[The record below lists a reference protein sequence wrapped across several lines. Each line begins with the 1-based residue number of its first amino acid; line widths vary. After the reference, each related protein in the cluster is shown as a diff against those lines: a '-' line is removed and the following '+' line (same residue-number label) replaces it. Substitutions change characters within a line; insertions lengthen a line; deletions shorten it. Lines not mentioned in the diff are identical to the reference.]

1 MNIRFYIMRRIALV
15 IPTLIGLSILTFSIA
30 RIVPGDPVGLAA
42 GPLATEEIKEVFRR
56 EFGFDQPLPIQYM
69 NYMSGLF
76 RGDWGESLYTRRPV
90 IGDLRVFWP
99 ATLELTTAAV
109 IIATVLGVPAGVI
122 SAMYRNRLPDHVARI
137 LSLFFVSFP
146 SFWLAMIFQTWFGR
160 DLGWFPIGKR
170 LPVLV
175 SPPDATTGLYLIDSL
190 IHIDFQTRAVS
201 LTLDFETFFVS
212 LRHLFIPA
220 LVLSFGAFAS
230 ITRITRASMVEA
242 LEKDFVRME
251 RAIGI
256 PYRIIIFKYVLR
268 NALIA
273 TITVISLNFGWL
285 MAGAILIETIFDWPG
300 LGLYAVKSSL
310 SLDFQPIMGIAILY
324 GVVFSVIN
332 ILTDIVYGVLDP
344 RIRYG

>member
-1 MNIRFYIMRRIALV
+1 MNIRFYILRRVALI
-15 IPTLIGLSILTFSIA
+15 IPTLIGLSILTFAIA

-42 GPLATEEIKEVFRR
+42 GPRATEEIKEALRR
-56 EFGFDQPLPIQYM
+56 EFGLDQPLPVQYVD
-69 NYMSGLF
+69 YISGLF
-76 RGDWGESLYTRRPV
+76 QGDWGQSLYTRREV
-90 IGDLRVFWP
+90 LGDLRTFWP

-109 IIATVLGVPAGVI
+109 IIATLLGVPAGVI
-122 SAMYRNRLPDHVARI
+122 SAMYRNRLPDHVARV

-146 SFWLAMIFQTWFGR
+146 SFWLAMIFQTWFAR

-175 SPPDATTGLYLIDSL
+175 APPPATTGLFLVDSL
-190 IHIDFQTRAVS
+190 VQ
-201 LTLDFETFFVS
+201 LDFETFAVS

-256 PYRIIIFKYVLR
+256 PYRVIIFKYVLR

-300 LGLYAVKSSL
+300 LGLYAVHASL
-310 SLDFQPIMGIAILY
+310 SLDFQPIMGIAVLY
-324 GVVFSVIN
+324 GIVFSVVN
-332 ILTDIVYGVLDP
+332 ILTDIVYGILDP

>member
-1 MNIRFYIMRRIALV
+1 MNLRFYILRRIALV
-15 IPTLIGLSILTFSIA
+15 IPTLIGLSMLTFAIA

-42 GPLATEEIKEVFRR
+42 GPQATEEIKAALRQ
-56 EFGFDQPLPIQYM
+56 EFGLDQPLPLQYL
-69 NYMSGLF
+69 NYMAGLF
-76 RGDWGESLYTRRPV
+76 RGDWGQSLYTRREV
-90 IGDLRVFWP
+90 IGDLRAFWP
-99 ATLELTTAAV
+99 ATLELTTTAV
-109 IIATVLGVPAGVI
+109 IIATLLGVPAGVI
-122 SAMYRNRLPDHVARI
+122 SAMYRNRLPDHIARV

-146 SFWLAMIFQTWFGR
+146 SFWLAMIFQTWFGLE
-160 DLGWFPIGKR
+160 LGWFPIGKR

-175 SPPDATTGLYLIDSL
+175 SPPAATTGLFLVDSL
-190 IHIDFQTRAVS
+190 LQ
-201 LTLDFETFFVS
+201 LDFETFFIA
-212 LRHLFIPA
+212 LRHLWIPA

-273 TITVISLNFGWL
+273 TVTVISLNFGWL

-300 LGLYAVKSSL
+300 LGLYAVKASL

-324 GVVFSVIN
+324 GVVFSIVN
-332 ILTDIVYGVLDP
+332 ILTDIVYGILDP

>member
-1 MNIRFYIMRRIALV
+1 MNIRFYILRRIALV

-30 RIVPGDPVGLAA
+30 RVVPGDPVGLAA
-42 GPLATEEIKEVFRR
+42 GPQATEEIKAALRR
-56 EFGFDQPLPIQYM
+56 ELGLDQPLPVQYV
-69 NYMSGLF
+69 NYMAGLF

-90 IGDLRVFWP
+90 IDALRAFWP

-146 SFWLAMIFQTWFGR
+146 SFWLAMIFQTWFGL
-160 DLGWFPIGKR
+160 DLGWFPISKR

-175 SPPDATTGLYLIDSL
+175 APPAATTGLYLVDSL
-190 IHIDFQTRAVS
+190 IQ
-201 LTLDFETFFVS
+201 LDFETFLVS

-300 LGLYAVKSSL
+300 LGLYAVKASL

-324 GVVFSVIN
+324 GIVFSIVN

>member
-1 MNIRFYIMRRIALV
+1 MNLRFYLLRRIVLI

-30 RIVPGDPVGLAA
+30 RLVPGDPVGLAA
-42 GPLATEEIKEVFRR
+42 GPQATEEIKEALRR
-56 EFGFDQPLPIQYM
+56 EFGLDQRLPVQYI
-69 NYMSGLF
+69 NYMAGLF
-76 RGDWGESLYTRRPV
+76 RGDWGQSLYTRREV
-90 IGDLRVFWP
+90 LGDLRTFWP
-99 ATLELTTAAV
+99 ATLELTTIAV
-109 IIATVLGVPAGVI
+109 IIATMLGVPAGVI
-122 SAMYRNRLPDHVARI
+122 SAMYRNKLPDHVARI

-146 SFWLAMIFQTWFGR
+146 AFWLAMIFQTWFGR
-160 DLGWFPIGKR
+160 DLGLFPINKR

-175 SPPDATTGLYLIDSL
+175 VPPATTTGLFLIDSL
-190 IHIDFQTRAVS
+190 VQ
-201 LTLDFETFFVS
+201 LDFETFFVS
-212 LRHLFIPA
+212 LKHIFIPS
-220 LVLSFGAFAS
+220 LVLSFSAFAS

-268 NALIA
+268 NAFIA

-300 LGLYAVKSSL
+300 LGLYAVHASL
-310 SLDFQPIMGIAILY
+310 SLDFQPIMGIAFLY
-324 GVVFSVIN
+324 GIVFSLVN
-332 ILTDIVYGVLDP
+332 ILTDIVYGILDP

>member
-1 MNIRFYIMRRIALV
+1 MNIRFYILRRIALL
-15 IPTLIGLSILTFSIA
+15 IPTLIGLSILTFAIA

-42 GPLATEEIKEVFRR
+42 GPQATQEIKDALRR
-56 EFGFDQPLPIQYM
+56 DLGLDQPLPIQYI
-69 NYMSGLF
+69 NYMAGLF
-76 RGDWGESLYTRRPV
+76 RGDWGESLYTRRAV
-90 IGDLRVFWP
+90 ISELRAFWP
-99 ATLELTTAAV
+99 ATIELTTAAV
-109 IIATVLGVPAGVI
+109 VIATLLGVPAGVI
-122 SAMYRNRLPDHVARI
+122 SAMYRNRLPDHVARV

-160 DLGWFPIGKR
+160 DLGLFPISKR

-175 SPPDATTGLYLIDSL
+175 APPASTTGLFLVDSL
-190 IHIDFQTRAVS
+190 IQ
-201 LTLDFETFFVS
+201 LDFDTFLVS
-212 LRHLFIPA
+212 LRHIFVPA

-256 PYRIIIFKYVLR
+256 PYRVIIFKYVLR

-285 MAGAILIETIFDWPG
+285 MAGAVLIETIFDWPG
-300 LGLYAVKSSL
+300 LGLYAVKASL

-324 GVVFSVIN
+324 GIVFSLVN
-332 ILTDIVYGVLDP
+332 ILTDIVYGILDP

>member
-1 MNIRFYIMRRIALV
+1 MNIRVYILRRIALI
-15 IPTLIGLSILTFSIA
+15 IPTLIGLSVLTFSIA

-42 GPLATEEIKEVFRR
+42 GPRATEEIKETLRR
-56 EFGFDQPLPIQYM
+56 EFGFDQPLPIQYVS
-69 NYMSGLF
+69 YMAGLF

-90 IGDLRVFWP
+90 IDALSAYWP

-109 IIATVLGVPAGVI
+109 VIATLLGVPAGVI
-122 SAMYRNRLPDHVARI
+122 SAMYRNRLPDHVARV

-146 SFWLAMIFQTWFGR
+146 SFWLAMIFQTWFGA
-160 DLGWFPIGKR
+160 DLGLFPISKR
-170 LPVLV
+170 LPVRI
-175 SPPDATTGLYLIDSL
+175 SPPDVTTGLFLIDSL
-190 IHIDFQTRAVS
+190 IQ
-201 LTLDFETFFVS
+201 LDFETFLIS
-212 LRHLFIPA
+212 LRHLTIPA

-256 PYRIIIFKYVLR
+256 PYRVIIFKYVLR

-300 LGLYAVKSSL
+300 LGLYAVHASL

-324 GVVFSVIN
+324 GVVFSIVN
-332 ILTDIVYGVLDP
+332 ILTDIVYGILDP

>member
-1 MNIRFYIMRRIALV
+1 MNIRFYILRRIALV

-30 RIVPGDPVGLAA
+30 RVVPGDPVGLAA
-42 GPLATEEIKEVFRR
+42 GPQATEEIKAALRR
-56 EFGFDQPLPIQYM
+56 ELGLDQPLPVQYV
-69 NYMSGLF
+69 NYMAGLF

-90 IGDLRVFWP
+90 IDALRAFWP

-122 SAMYRNRLPDHVARI
+122 SAMYRNRLPDHVARV

-146 SFWLAMIFQTWFGR
+146 SFWLAMMFQTWFGLE
-160 DLGWFPIGKR
+160 LGWFPISKR

-175 SPPDATTGLYLIDSL
+175 APPASTTGLYLVDSL
-190 IHIDFQTRAVS
+190 IQ
-201 LTLDFETFFVS
+201 LDFETFLVS

-230 ITRITRASMVEA
+230 ITRITRASMVES

-300 LGLYAVKSSL
+300 LGLYAVKASL
-310 SLDFQPIMGIAILY
+310 SLDFQPIMGIAVLY

>member
-1 MNIRFYIMRRIALV
+1 M
-15 IPTLIGLSILTFSIA
+15 
-30 RIVPGDPVGLAA
+30 
-42 GPLATEEIKEVFRR
+42 
-56 EFGFDQPLPIQYM
+56 PIQYVR
-69 NYMSGLF
+69 YMAGLF
-76 RGDWGESLYTRRPV
+76 SGDWGESLYTRRSV
-90 IGDLRVFWP
+90 IGDLRTFWP

-109 IIATVLGVPAGVI
+109 IIATLLGVPAGVI
-122 SAMYRNRLPDHVARI
+122 SAMYRNRLPDHVARV

-160 DLGWFPIGKR
+160 DLGMFPIGKR

-175 SPPDATTGLYLIDSL
+175 APPASTTGLFLIDSL
-190 IHIDFQTRAVS
+190 IQ
-201 LTLDFETFFVS
+201 LDFETFLIS

-300 LGLYAVKSSL
+300 LGIYAVEASL

-332 ILTDIVYGVLDP
+332 ILTDIVYGILDP

>member
-1 MNIRFYIMRRIALV
+1 MNLRFYILRRIALI
-15 IPTLIGLSILTFSIA
+15 IPTLVGLSLLTFGIA

-42 GPLATEEIKEVFRR
+42 GPQATEEIKQALRR
-56 EFGFDQPLPIQYM
+56 ELGLDQPLPIQYL
-69 NYMSGLF
+69 NYMTGLF
-76 RGDWGESLYTRRPV
+76 RGDWGESLYTRRTV
-90 IGDLRVFWP
+90 IGDLRAFWP

-109 IIATVLGVPAGVI
+109 IFATLLGVPAGVI
-122 SAMYRNRLPDHVARI
+122 SAMYRNRLPDHVARVV
-137 LSLFFVSFP
+137 SLFFVSFP
-146 SFWLAMIFQTWFGR
+146 SFWLAMIFQTWLGR
-160 DLGWFPIGKR
+160 DLGLFPIGKR

-175 SPPDATTGLYLIDSL
+175 APPAPTTGLFLIDSL
-190 IHIDFQTRAVS
+190 IQ
-201 LTLDFETFFVS
+201 LDFETFLVS
-212 LRHLFIPA
+212 FRHLFVPA

-256 PYRIIIFKYVLR
+256 PYRVIIFKYVLR

-300 LGLYAVKSSL
+300 LGLYAVHASL

-324 GVVFSVIN
+324 GVVFSVVN
-332 ILTDIVYGVLDP
+332 ILTDIVYGILDP

>member
-1 MNIRFYIMRRIALV
+1 MNIRFYILRRIVLV

-42 GPLATEEIKEVFRR
+42 GPRATEEIKETFRR
-56 EFGFDQPLPIQYM
+56 EFGFDQPLPIQYV
-69 NYMSGLF
+69 NYMAGLF
-76 RGDWGESLYTRRPV
+76 RGDWGESLYSRREV
-90 IGDLRVFWP
+90 INDLRAYWP

-109 IIATVLGVPAGVI
+109 IIATLLGVPAGVI
-122 SAMYRNRLPDHVARI
+122 SAMYRDRLPDHVARI

-160 DLGWFPIGKR
+160 DLG
-170 LPVLV
+170 LV
-175 SPPDATTGLYLIDSL
+175 PHRQAPACAGLIVPPAATTGLFLVDSL
-190 IHIDFQTRAVS
+190 IQ
-201 LTLDFETFFVS
+201 LDFETFLIS

-300 LGLYAVKSSL
+300 LGLYAVEASL

-324 GVVFSVIN
+324 GVVFSIIN
-332 ILTDIVYGVLDP
+332 ILTDVVYGILDP

>member
-1 MNIRFYIMRRIALV
+1 MNLRFYILRRIALIV
-15 IPTLIGLSILTFSIA
+15 PTLIGLSILTFSIS

-42 GPLATEEIKEVFRR
+42 GPQATEEIKAALRR
-56 EFGFDQPLPIQYM
+56 ELGLDQPLPIQYF
-69 NYMSGLF
+69 NYMAGLF
-76 RGDWGESLYTRRPV
+76 RGDWGESLYTRRSV
-90 IGDLRVFWP
+90 IGDLRTFWP

-109 IIATVLGVPAGVI
+109 VIATVLGVPAGVI
-122 SAMYRNRLPDHVARI
+122 SAMYRNRLPDHVARV

-146 SFWLAMIFQTWFGR
+146 SFWLAMIFQTWFGLE
-160 DLGWFPIGKR
+160 LGWFPISKR

-175 SPPDATTGLYLIDSL
+175 APPAATTGLFLVDSL
-190 IHIDFQTRAVS
+190 IQLDFQTF
-201 LTLDFETFFVS
+201 LVS

-300 LGLYAVKSSL
+300 LGLYAVKASL

-324 GVVFSVIN
+324 GIVFSIVN
-332 ILTDIVYGVLDP
+332 ILTDIVYGILDP

>member
-1 MNIRFYIMRRIALV
+1 MNIRFYILRRIALL

-42 GPLATEEIKEVFRR
+42 GPQATEEIKAALRR
-56 EFGFDQPLPIQYM
+56 ELGLDQPLPIQYID
-69 NYMSGLF
+69 YMTGLF
-76 RGDWGESLYTRRPV
+76 RGDWGESLYTRRAV
-90 IGDLRVFWP
+90 ISELRAFWP

-109 IIATVLGVPAGVI
+109 VIATLLGVPAGVI
-122 SAMYRNRLPDHVARI
+122 SAMYRNRLPDHVARV

-160 DLGWFPIGKR
+160 DLGLFPISKR

-175 SPPDATTGLYLIDSL
+175 APPASTTGLFLVDSL
-190 IHIDFQTRAVS
+190 IQ
-201 LTLDFETFFVS
+201 LDFETFMVS
-212 LRHLFIPA
+212 FRHLFIPA

-256 PYRIIIFKYVLR
+256 PYRVIIFKYVLR

-300 LGLYAVKSSL
+300 LGLYAVKASL

-324 GVVFSVIN
+324 GIVFSIVN
-332 ILTDIVYGVLDP
+332 ILTDIVYGILDP

>member
-1 MNIRFYIMRRIALV
+1 MNIRFYLLRRIALI

-42 GPLATEEIKEVFRR
+42 GPQATEEIKEALRR
-56 EFGFDQPLPIQYM
+56 QYGLDQPLPIQYL
-69 NYMSGLF
+69 NYMTGLL
-76 RGDWGESLYTRRPV
+76 RGDWGASLYTRREV
-90 IGDLRVFWP
+90 IGELRAFFP
-99 ATLELTTAAV
+99 ATLELTAVAV
-109 IIATVLGVPAGVI
+109 IIATLLGVPAGVI

-146 SFWLAMIFQTWFGR
+146 AFWLAMIFQTWFGR
-160 DLGWFPIGKR
+160 DLGLFPIGKR

-175 SPPDATTGLYLIDSL
+175 SPPATTTSLYLIDSL
-190 IHIDFQTRAVS
+190 IQ
-201 LTLDFETFFVS
+201 LDFDTFLIS
-212 LRHLFIPA
+212 LKHIFIPS
-220 LVLSFGAFAS
+220 LVLSFSAFAS
-230 ITRITRASMVEA
+230 ITRITRASMVES

-300 LGLYAVKSSL
+300 LGLYAVKASL

-332 ILTDIVYGVLDP
+332 ILTDIVYGILDP

>member
-1 MNIRFYIMRRIALV
+1 MNIRFYILRRIALI
-15 IPTLIGLSILTFSIA
+15 IPTLVGLSVLTFSIA

-42 GPLATEEIKEVFRR
+42 GPLATAEIKEALRR
-56 EFGFDQPLPIQYM
+56 EFGFDQPLPIQYV
-69 NYMSGLF
+69 NYMAGLF
-76 RGDWGESLYTRRPV
+76 RGDWGESLYTRRKV
-90 IGDLRVFWP
+90 VSELRAFWP

-109 IIATVLGVPAGVI
+109 VIATLLGVPAGVI
-122 SAMYRNRLPDHVARI
+122 SAMYRNRLPDHVARV

-160 DLGWFPIGKR
+160 DLGLFPIGKR

-175 SPPDATTGLYLIDSL
+175 SPPAPTTGLFLIDSL
-190 IHIDFQTRAVS
+190 VQ
-201 LTLDFETFFVS
+201 LDFETFLVS
-212 LRHLFIPA
+212 LRHLIIPA

-256 PYRIIIFKYVLR
+256 PYRVIIFKYVLR

-300 LGLYAVKSSL
+300 LGLYAVHASL

-324 GVVFSVIN
+324 GVVFSVVN
-332 ILTDIVYGVLDP
+332 ILTDIVYGILDP

>member
-1 MNIRFYIMRRIALV
+1 MNIRFYILRRIALI
-15 IPTLIGLSILTFSIA
+15 IPTLIGLSVLTFSIA

-42 GPLATEEIKEVFRR
+42 GPQATQEIKDALRR
-56 EFGFDQPLPIQYM
+56 ELGFDQPLFIQYV
-69 NYMSGLF
+69 NYMTGLF
-76 RGDWGESLYTRRPV
+76 RGDWGESLYTRRKV
-90 IGDLRVFWP
+90 INDLRNYWP

-109 IIATVLGVPAGVI
+109 VIATLLGVPAGVV
-122 SAMYRNRLPDHVARI
+122 SAMYRNRLPDHVARV
-137 LSLFFVSFP
+137 LSLCFVSFP

-160 DLGWFPIGKR
+160 DLGLFPIGRR

-175 SPPDATTGLYLIDSL
+175 SPPAPTTGLFLIDSL
-190 IHIDFQTRAVS
+190 VQ
-201 LTLDFETFFVS
+201 LDSETFLVS

-256 PYRIIIFKYVLR
+256 PYRVIIFKYVLR

-300 LGLYAVKSSL
+300 LGLYAVHASL

-324 GVVFSVIN
+324 GVVFSVVN
-332 ILTDIVYGVLDP
+332 ILTDIVYGILDP

>member
-1 MNIRFYIMRRIALV
+1 VRYLTMNIRFYILRRIALL
-15 IPTLIGLSILTFSIA
+15 IPTLIGLSILTFAIA

-42 GPLATEEIKEVFRR
+42 GPQATQEIKDALRR
-56 EFGFDQPLPIQYM
+56 DLGLDQPLPIQYI
-69 NYMSGLF
+69 NYMAGLF
-76 RGDWGESLYTRRPV
+76 RGDWGESLYTRRAV
-90 IGDLRVFWP
+90 ISELRAFWP
-99 ATLELTTAAV
+99 ATIELTTAAV
-109 IIATVLGVPAGVI
+109 VIATLLGVPAGVI
-122 SAMYRNRLPDHVARI
+122 SAMYRNRLPDHVARV

-160 DLGWFPIGKR
+160 DLGLFPISKR

-175 SPPDATTGLYLIDSL
+175 APPASTTGLFLVDSL
-190 IHIDFQTRAVS
+190 IQ
-201 LTLDFETFFVS
+201 LDFDTFLVS
-212 LRHLFIPA
+212 LRHIFVPA

-256 PYRIIIFKYVLR
+256 PYRVIIFKYVLR

-285 MAGAILIETIFDWPG
+285 MAGAVLIETIFDWPG
-300 LGLYAVKSSL
+300 LGLYAVKASL

-324 GVVFSVIN
+324 GIVFSLVN
-332 ILTDIVYGVLDP
+332 ILTDIVYGILDP

>member
-1 MNIRFYIMRRIALV
+1 MNIRFYILRRIALL
-15 IPTLIGLSILTFSIA
+15 IPTLIGLSVLTFSIA

-42 GPLATEEIKEVFRR
+42 GPQATQEIKDTLRR
-56 EFGFDQPLPIQYM
+56 DLGLDQPLPIQYVR
-69 NYMSGLF
+69 YMAGLF
-76 RGDWGESLYTRRPV
+76 RGDWGESLYTRRKV
-90 IGDLRVFWP
+90 ISELRAFWP

-109 IIATVLGVPAGVI
+109 IIATLLGVPAGVI
-122 SAMYRNRLPDHVARI
+122 SAMYRNRLPDHVARV

-160 DLGWFPIGKR
+160 DLGLFPISKR

-175 SPPDATTGLYLIDSL
+175 SPPAPTTGLFLIDSL
-190 IHIDFQTRAVS
+190 VQ
-201 LTLDFETFFVS
+201 LDMETFLVS

-256 PYRIIIFKYVLR
+256 PYRVIIFKYVLR

-300 LGLYAVKSSL
+300 LGLYAVHASL

-324 GVVFSVIN
+324 GVVFSVVN
-332 ILTDIVYGVLDP
+332 ILTDIVYGILDP

>member
-1 MNIRFYIMRRIALV
+1 MNIRFYILRRIALV
-15 IPTLIGLSILTFSIA
+15 IPTLIGLSILTFTIS

-42 GPLATEEIKEVFRR
+42 GPQATEEIKEAFRR
-56 EFGFDQPLPIQYM
+56 EFGFDQPLPIQYV
-69 NYMSGLF
+69 NYMAGLF
-76 RGDWGESLYTRRPV
+76 RGDWGESLYTRRSV

-109 IIATVLGVPAGVI
+109 IFATLLGCASRRHLGHVSQSPARSCRPRTFLILRQLSVI
-122 SAMYRNRLPDHVARI
+122 
-137 LSLFFVSFP
+137 
-146 SFWLAMIFQTWFGR
+146 WLAMIFQTWFGR
-160 DLGWFPIGKR
+160 DLGMFPIGKR
-170 LPVLV
+170 LPVLIT
-175 SPPDATTGLYLIDSL
+175 SPASTTGLFLIDSL
-190 IHIDFQTRAVS
+190 IQ
-201 LTLDFETFFVS
+201 LDFETFMVS

-300 LGLYAVKSSL
+300 LGLYAVHASL

-324 GVVFSVIN
+324 GVVFSIIN
-332 ILTDIVYGVLDP
+332 ILTDVVYGLLDP

>member
-1 MNIRFYIMRRIALV
+1 MNIRFYILRRVALI
-15 IPTLIGLSILTFSIA
+15 IPTLIGLSILTFAIA

-42 GPLATEEIKEVFRR
+42 GPRATEEIKEALRR
-56 EFGFDQPLPIQYM
+56 EFGLDQPLPVQYVD
-69 NYMSGLF
+69 YISGLF
-76 RGDWGESLYTRRPV
+76 QGDWGQSLYTRREV
-90 IGDLRVFWP
+90 LGDLRAFWP

-109 IIATVLGVPAGVI
+109 IIATLLGVPAGVI
-122 SAMYRNRLPDHVARI
+122 SAMYRNRLPDHVARV

-146 SFWLAMIFQTWFGR
+146 SFWLAMIFQTWFAR
-160 DLGWFPIGKR
+160 DLGLFPIGKR

-175 SPPDATTGLYLIDSL
+175 APPPATTGLFLVDSL
-190 IHIDFQTRAVS
+190 IQ
-201 LTLDFETFFVS
+201 LDFETFAVS

-256 PYRIIIFKYVLR
+256 PYRVIIFKYVLR

-300 LGLYAVKSSL
+300 LGLYAVHASL
-310 SLDFQPIMGIAILY
+310 SLDFQPIMGIAVLY
-324 GVVFSVIN
+324 GIVFSVVN
-332 ILTDIVYGVLDP
+332 ILTDIVYGILDP

>member
-1 MNIRFYIMRRIALV
+1 VRYLTMNIRFYILRRIALL
-15 IPTLIGLSILTFSIA
+15 IPTLIGLSILTFAIA

-42 GPLATEEIKEVFRR
+42 GPQATQEIKDALRR
-56 EFGFDQPLPIQYM
+56 DLGLDQPLPIQYI
-69 NYMSGLF
+69 NYMAGLF
-76 RGDWGESLYTRRPV
+76 RGDWGESLYTRRAV
-90 IGDLRVFWP
+90 ISELRAFWP

-109 IIATVLGVPAGVI
+109 VIATLLGVPAGVI
-122 SAMYRNRLPDHVARI
+122 SAMYRNRLPDHVARV

-160 DLGWFPIGKR
+160 DLGLFPISKR

-175 SPPDATTGLYLIDSL
+175 APPASTTGLFLVDSL
-190 IHIDFQTRAVS
+190 IQ
-201 LTLDFETFFVS
+201 LDFDTFLVS
-212 LRHLFIPA
+212 LRHIFVPA

-256 PYRIIIFKYVLR
+256 PYRVIIFKYVLR

-285 MAGAILIETIFDWPG
+285 MAGAVLIETIFDWPG
-300 LGLYAVKSSL
+300 LGLYAVKASL

-324 GVVFSVIN
+324 GIVFSLVN
-332 ILTDIVYGVLDP
+332 ILTDIVYGILDP

>member
-1 MNIRFYIMRRIALV
+1 MNIRFYILRRIALL
-15 IPTLIGLSILTFSIA
+15 IPTLLGLSILTFSIA

-42 GPLATEEIKEVFRR
+42 GPQATEEIKAALRR
-56 EFGFDQPLPIQYM
+56 ELGLDQPLPIQYI
-69 NYMSGLF
+69 NYMTGLF
-76 RGDWGESLYTRRPV
+76 RGDWGESLYTRRSV
-90 IGDLRVFWP
+90 IGDLRTFWP

-109 IIATVLGVPAGVI
+109 FIATVLGVPAGVI
-122 SAMYRNRLPDHVARI
+122 SAMYRNRLPDHVARV

-146 SFWLAMIFQTWFGR
+146 SFWLAMIFQTWFGLE
-160 DLGWFPIGKR
+160 LGWFPISKR

-175 SPPDATTGLYLIDSL
+175 APPPAITGLFLVDSL
-190 IHIDFQTRAVS
+190 IQ
-201 LTLDFETFFVS
+201 LDFETFLVS
-212 LRHLFIPA
+212 FRHLFIPA

-256 PYRIIIFKYVLR
+256 PYRVIIFKYVLR

-300 LGLYAVKSSL
+300 LGLYAVKASL

-324 GVVFSVIN
+324 GIVFSIVN
-332 ILTDIVYGVLDP
+332 ILTDIVYGILDP